1 MLCPSCWSDFPL
13 ANKAVVLVVGI
24 VLGVPPES
32 TINNGSQNKKN
43 GLQRKNLEQ
52 EKNQQ
57 KKKNL
62 RTAHKK
68 GSHLNP
74 SSKFMW
80 RKGCPAGSSL
90 FLKSVNSMAAPLRDG
105 HHEKH
110 TEKIESITM
119 KRLID
124 KLCHLLANEVP
135 CPGRYPFHQ
144 ANSQSHPSNW
154 SMLVLK
160 ITKMI
165 TLGLMTLRTD
175 LMKLF
180 SSPSSTS
187 ARYPPTCTGCPL
199 AIWTRHGHGAWR

>member
-74 SSKFMW
+74 SSKFM
-80 RKGCPAGSSL
+80 
-90 FLKSVNSMAAPLRDG
+90 
-105 HHEKH
+105 
-110 TEKIESITM
+110 
-119 KRLID
+119 
-124 KLCHLLANEVP
+124 
-135 CPGRYPFHQ
+135 
-144 ANSQSHPSNW
+144 
-154 SMLVLK
+154 
-160 ITKMI
+160 
-165 TLGLMTLRTD
+165 
-175 LMKLF
+175 
-180 SSPSSTS
+180 
-187 ARYPPTCTGCPL
+187 
-199 AIWTRHGHGAWR
+199 